1 MSPIVLADNASTE
14 SPDEVFDIPP
24 MMSEDRFV
32 DWTMAQEKVRAEWVN
47 GEVIFMSPVSAR
59 HVRLFVWLLT
69 LLDSFSRRRK
79 LGEVFGSEFI
89 TRMQTP
95 SGISRR
101 LPDIMFVTRERR
113 NLILKN
119 HLEGPPDLA
128 VEIVSP
134 ESINRD
140 WIEKRAE
147 YETGGVREYWIID
160 PDAKK
165 FEAFTLS
172 PQGKL
177 VSIYNQ
183 PAGAFASIVLP
194 GLQFQIEW
202 LWDEN
207 PPDQY
212 DILKNLGVIP

>member
-1 MSPIVLADNASTE
+1 MSPAST
-14 SPDEVFDIPP
+14 
-24 MMSEDRFV
+24 
-32 DWTMAQEKVRAEWVN
+32 
-47 GEVIFMSPVSAR
+47 R
-59 HVRLFVWLLT
+59 HVRLSGWLWS
-69 LLDSFSRRRK
+69 LLNSYARRCN
-79 LGEVFGSEFI
+79 LGEVFGLELT
-89 TRMQTP
+89 TRMRTQEG
-95 SGISRR
+95 SSRR
-101 LPDIMFVTRERR
+101 VPDIMFVARDR
-113 NLILKN
+113 LHLLQKN

-140 WIEKRAE
+140 WIEKRAA

-160 PDAKK
+160 LEAKK
-165 FEAFTLS
+165 FEAFALS
-172 PQGKL
+172 QQGKL

-183 PAGAFASIVLP
+183 PSGSFDSIVLP